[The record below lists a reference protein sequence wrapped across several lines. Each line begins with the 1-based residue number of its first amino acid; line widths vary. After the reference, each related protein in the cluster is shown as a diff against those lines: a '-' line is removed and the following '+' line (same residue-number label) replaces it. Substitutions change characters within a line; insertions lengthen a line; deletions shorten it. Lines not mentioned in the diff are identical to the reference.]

1 MTMCV
6 GEDYTG
12 AIHPNTDNGG
22 GCVCC
27 LGWVGTPPPPPPD
40 EADNERTWIG
50 FIRITFGIERDSSG
64 GNMGWFRVSTTG
76 REGHGGSG

>member
-27 LGWVGTPPPPPPD
+27 LGWVGTPPPPPD

-50 FIRITFGIERDSSG
+50 FIRITFGIDERERDIHQQSRG
-64 GNMGWFRVSTTG
+64 FRVLYQM
-76 REGHGGSG
+76 EGK